1 MTMVLAWVLTA
12 VAFAIPFG
20 VGVAVEDWLET
31 REPSNARLVPLL
43 YLWVPLAT
51 AMFVAFLL
59 RAKF

>member
-1 MTMVLAWVLTA
+1 MTMVLAWVFTGL
-12 VAFAIPFG
+12 AFAVPFG

-51 AMFVAFLL
+51 ATLVAFLL
-59 RAKF
+59 RSKL